1 MERRVVITGLGT
13 VNPLSSDIPGFW
25 NRLCEGKSGVRDISR
40 FDASPYK
47 VRFGG
52 EVADFDADQR
62 FGAKDARRMDR
73 FTQFA
78 LAAGIDAVAD
88 SGIDFSV
95 EDPRR
100 IGVILGSGTGGLA
113 VFEEE
118 TLRCQQVGPNRV
130 SPFLIPKLM
139 TNAAPA
145 VLSIRFGLRGPT
157 LSIASACASAADAIG
172 ASLDAIRGGRCEVM
186 LAGGAEAA
194 LTPMGLA
201 GFCAA
206 KALSERNEAP
216 QQACRPFD
224 RDRDGFVL
232 AEGAGV
238 VILEELEHARRRGAR
253 IYCELLGYGQ
263 TADAHHI
270 TAPHPDGS
278 GAADSIRLALAD
290 AKLASEDIQY
300 INTHATGTLLGDEAE
315 TKAVRSVFGGHAR
328 KLIVSSTKSM
338 LGHLCGASGGIA
350 AIVCSMT
357 IRSGTVHPTINY
369 ETPDPACD
377 LDCVPNA
384 ARSVPV
390 RRALATSFGFGGHNC
405 CLAFG
410 AV

>member
-1 MERRVVITGLGT
+1 MSRRVVITGLGT
-13 VNPLSSDIPGFW
+13 INPLSSVVSSFW
-25 NRLCEGKSGVRDISR
+25 GRLCEGQSGIRNISR

-47 VRFGG
+47 VRFAG

-62 FGAKDARRMDR
+62 FGTKHARRMDR

-78 LAAGIDAVAD
+78 LAAGKDAVAD
-88 SGIDFSV
+88 SGIDFEK

-100 IGVILGSGTGGLA
+100 VGVILGSGTGGLA

-118 TLRCQQVGPNRV
+118 MVRCQQVGPNRV

-145 VLSIRFGLRGPT
+145 VLSIHFGLRGPA
-157 LSIASACASAADAIG
+157 LSIASACASAGDAIG
-172 ASLDAIRGGRCEVM
+172 ASLDAIRSGRCDAM

-206 KALSERNEAP
+206 KALSERNDSP

-238 VILEELEHARRRGAR
+238 VVLEDLEHARRRGAR

-270 TAPHPDGS
+270 TAPHPEGT

-290 AKLASEDIQY
+290 SRLDREDIQY
-300 INTHATGTLLGDEAE
+300 VNTHATGTQLGDEAE
-315 TKAVRSVFGGHAR
+315 TKAIRLVFGDRAR
-328 KLIVSSTKSM
+328 RLVVSSTKSM

-350 AIVCSMT
+350 AIVCAMT
-357 IRSGTVHPTINY
+357 IQTGTVHPTINY

-377 LDCVPNA
+377 LDCVPNR
-384 ARSVPV
+384 ARQVSV
-390 RRALATSFGFGGHNC
+390 RHALATSFGFGGHNC